1 MRLGLVLAVSAV
13 ATTWAARMD
22 PLSTIKPDWNS
33 PTRQAEH
40 EKLMRQVE
48 EYRKAAAGG
57 GVPNEAPVTKEAPV
71 ECKDENPSTHPAAPR
86 TAVAMGGIIRKLRL
100 PAAAVALGCTAWRM
114 REARQ
119 AAQRAAVAAEVAA
132 AEAAEAASQELRGRD
147 EDLEEPSKRQ
157 RTSASAGE
165 TTAEASLEELQDK
178 PAEAR
183 RAQSR
188 EASGQGESWGEPARS
203 SARSPVEGY
212 GMEAEGAA
220 GREAYTEPGVLEDG
234 EEHEEVAAASPT
246 VEGMVDD
253 DMRGVKLE
261 VEKAEEAGDDRGRD
275 GADEGEGGGG
285 LEDEEE

>member
-1 MRLGLVLAVSAV
+1 MRLGLALAVSV

-22 PLSTIKPDWNS
+22 PLNTIKPDWNS

-119 AAQRAAVAAEVAA
+119 AAQRAAVAAAVA
-132 AEAAEAASQELRGRD
+132 AEAAAADAAAAEEIEAASQELARLLGA
-147 EDLEEPSKRQ
+147 
-157 RTSASAGE
+157 RTRFDPPA
-165 TTAEASLEELQDK
+165 TAEAKRSLAAEMRRKAAILSEDILPLHQQLGLQVGYAHTA
-178 PAEAR
+178 PR
-183 RAQSR
+183 
-188 EASGQGESWGEPARS
+188 GE
-203 SARSPVEGY
+203 
-212 GMEAEGAA
+212 
-220 GREAYTEPGVLEDG
+220 
-234 EEHEEVAAASPT
+234 
-246 VEGMVDD
+246 
-253 DMRGVKLE
+253 
-261 VEKAEEAGDDRGRD
+261 
-275 GADEGEGGGG
+275 
-285 LEDEEE
+285 